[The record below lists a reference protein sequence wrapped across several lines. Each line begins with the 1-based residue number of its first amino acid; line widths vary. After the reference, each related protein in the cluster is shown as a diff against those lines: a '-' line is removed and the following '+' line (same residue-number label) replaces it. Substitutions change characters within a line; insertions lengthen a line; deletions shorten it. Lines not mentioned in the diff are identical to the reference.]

1 VAERPTLT
9 TTAGAPVP
17 EQPELHHRRSAWA
30 IVHAH
35 RHIQARSGESAIM
48 LISRTSILSSRLRY
62 GAVAQLFHWL
72 TVVLVGTAYILSP
85 GGREERVYSAAV
97 DSARQTHETI
107 GILVFVLVLLRI
119 LWRLFQPTP
128 EPAPVAPWM
137 KYSASAAHVALYAL
151 LVTIP
156 LTAIAGA
163 WLEAHPVTVFGIGNV
178 GPMPPQAHDLGQS
191 IAYIH
196 TILGNVII
204 WLAGFHATAALF
216 HHFVLRDDTLI
227 SMLPDWKGSSALG
240 SPAGEIPE

>member
-1 VAERPTLT
+1 
-9 TTAGAPVP
+9 
-17 EQPELHHRRSAWA
+17 
-30 IVHAH
+30 
-35 RHIQARSGESAIM
+35 M
-48 LISRTSILSSRLRY
+48 LSSRLRY

-72 TVVLVGTAYILSP
+72 TLVLVGTAYILSP
-85 GGREERVYSAAV
+85 GGGEERVYSTAV

-119 LWRLFQPTP
+119 LWRLFEPTP
-128 EPAPVAPWM
+128 EPAPMAPWM

-156 LTAIAGA
+156 LSAIAGA
-163 WLEAHPVTVFGIGNV
+163 WLEAHPVTIFGIGNV
-178 GPMPPQAHDLGQS
+178 GPMLPQVHDLGHS

-196 TILGNVII
+196 TILGNVIS
-204 WLAGFHATAALF
+204 AGGFHAAAALL

-240 SPAGEIPE
+240 SPAGEIPQ